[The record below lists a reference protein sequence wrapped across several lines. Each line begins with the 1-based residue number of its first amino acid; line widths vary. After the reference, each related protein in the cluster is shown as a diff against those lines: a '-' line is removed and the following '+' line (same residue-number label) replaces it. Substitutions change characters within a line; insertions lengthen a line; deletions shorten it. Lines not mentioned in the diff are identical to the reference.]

1 MARFEITTPVADYNG
16 FSAGVNFTAGKAVV
30 TSDTAGGMSA
40 LAYFRGAGYGIA
52 ALDEVGADEILSRA
66 NEDPNTEAQRLR
78 REIAELEDREGLE
91 DLRKRRADLHRKV
104 YGTDDPHE
112 TGPVVAGPRQEGEDV
127 IAPTLSPG
135 AANYAEGDA
144 PASNTPAAAPAE
156 GKLLAPPADNAPVA
170 EWRTWAVESGRAK
183 TTDVEK
189 APRSEII
196 ATFGS
201 AYDRDREAQL
211 TSGDA
216 ASDEGGNAPQKGDA
230 A

>member
-16 FSAGVNFTAGKAVV
+16 FSAGVNFTAGKATI
-30 TSDTAGGMSA
+30 TSDTAGGLAA

-78 REIAELEDREGLE
+78 REIAELEDRESLE
-91 DLRKRRADLHRKV
+91 DLRRRRADLHRKV

-112 TGPVVAGPRQEGEDV
+112 TGPVVAGPRQEGEEV
-127 IAPTLSPG
+127 ITPTLSPG

-144 PASNTPAAAPAE
+144 PAE
-156 GKLLAPPADNAPVA
+156 GELLAPPADNAPVA

-183 TTDVEK
+183 ASDVEK
-189 APRSEII
+189 TPRSEII

-211 TSGDA
+211 TGGDA
-216 ASDEGGNAPQKGDA
+216 ASDEGGKAPQKGDA